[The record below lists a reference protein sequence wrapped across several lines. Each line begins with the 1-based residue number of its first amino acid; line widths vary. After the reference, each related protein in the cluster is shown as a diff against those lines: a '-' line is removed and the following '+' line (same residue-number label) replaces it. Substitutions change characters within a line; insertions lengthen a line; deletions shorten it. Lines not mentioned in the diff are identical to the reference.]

1 MAINIVLVEPEIP
14 QNTGNI
20 IRTCVVTGANLH
32 LIRPLGFSMN
42 EKALK
47 RAGMDYVNL
56 ADIKIYDS
64 LDEFFEINK
73 GCSFYLATTKAKKT
87 HSDIE
92 FQNGDFILFGKESK
106 GLSEELIFDNMDK
119 SFRVP
124 MKNLEYARSLN
135 LSNTVAIVTYE
146 ALRQIGYSDLR

>member
-32 LIRPLGFSMN
+32 LIRPLGFSLN
-42 EKALK
+42 EKSLK
-47 RAGMDYVNL
+47 RAGMDYVDM
-56 ADIKIYDS
+56 ADIKIYDC
-64 LDEFFEINK
+64 LDEFFQINK
-73 GCSFYLATTKAKKT
+73 GCSFYLATTKADKN
-87 HSDIE
+87 HSDVD
-92 FQNGDFILFGKESK
+92 FKDGDFILFGKESK
-106 GLSEELIFDNMDK
+106 GLDADLIFQNMDK

>member
-32 LIRPLGFSMN
+32 LIRPLGFSLN
-42 EKALK
+42 EKSLK
-47 RAGMDYVNL
+47 RAGMDYVDM
-56 ADIKIYDS
+56 ADIKIYDC
-64 LDEFFEINK
+64 LDEFFQINK
-73 GCSFYLATTKAKKT
+73 GCSFYLATTKADKN
-87 HSDIE
+87 HSDVD
-92 FQNGDFILFGKESK
+92 FKDGDFILFGKESK
-106 GLSEELIFDNMDK
+106 GLDEDLIFQNMDK